1 MQYVDEERKKQT
13 LTAVK
18 GALKNLIKITGDEN
32 IIQLLGQKPMN
43 DRERLPTGILTLDVA
58 TGGGITRGREVELF
72 GLESSGK
79 SLIAQKMVAAVQQH
93 GGVCAYVDVEQT
105 FDPSFAKKLGVNT
118 NELLLSQPDSAQNA
132 FNVID
137 ALVDAGVDLIILDS
151 IAALVPQEELDAAPG
166 QQTVGLMA
174 RYMSQF
180 LRRLNVKISR
190 SGSVVVFTNQIR
202 DAIGK
207 YGGDPTTTPGGKAMK
222 FYASVRIK
230 VSKNK
235 DSAIKGTKDRVIGQ
249 RIKARVVKNKTAPPF
264 QVAEFEVYFD
274 GRKLDDFEEVANTA
288 LRYGILPRYNAKG
301 ERTENGRQYRW
312 ESEPEF
318 LAKSKAE
325 VVEQLRKFPKVKDE
339 LLELIQQG
347 NYNESEEVDDEDYSP
362 ESEARLAEEVETMAW
377 DEIDEDK

>member
-1 MQYVDEERKKQT
+1 
-13 LTAVK
+13 
-18 GALKNLIKITGDEN
+18 
-32 IIQLLGQKPMN
+32 
-43 DRERLPTGILTLDVA
+43 
-58 TGGGITRGREVELF
+58 
-72 GLESSGK
+72 
-79 SLIAQKMVAAVQQH
+79 
-93 GGVCAYVDVEQT
+93 
-105 FDPSFAKKLGVNT
+105 
-118 NELLLSQPDSAQNA
+118 
-132 FNVID
+132 
-137 ALVDAGVDLIILDS
+137 
-151 IAALVPQEELDAAPG
+151 
-166 QQTVGLMA
+166 
-174 RYMSQF
+174 
-180 LRRLNVKISR
+180 
-190 SGSVVVFTNQIR
+190 
-202 DAIGK
+202 
-207 YGGDPTTTPGGKAMK
+207 MK